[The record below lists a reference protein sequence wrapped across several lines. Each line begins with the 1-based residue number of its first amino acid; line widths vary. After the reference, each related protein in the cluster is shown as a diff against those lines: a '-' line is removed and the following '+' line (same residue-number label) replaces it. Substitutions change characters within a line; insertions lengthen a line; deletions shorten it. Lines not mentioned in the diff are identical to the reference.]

1 MNDTPTNDNEAAKIE
16 TDSAAASSPESLL
29 EYDETDYDALRAVY
43 YRRRRLKII
52 FGILT
57 VVALT
62 YALR

>member
-16 TDSAAASSPESLL
+16 TEPADASSPESLL
-29 EYDETDYDALRAVY
+29 EHDETDYDALRAVY

>member
-1 MNDTPTNDNEAAKIE
+1 MNDTPTNGQEASNLE
-16 TDSAAASSPESLL
+16 TDPAAADAPESLI
-29 EYDETDYDALRAVY
+29 EHDETDYDALRAVY

>member
-1 MNDTPTNDNEAAKIE
+1 MNDTPTKKQEASNLE
-16 TDSAAASSPESLL
+16 TDPAAANSQESLI
-29 EYDETDYDALRAVY
+29 EHDETDYDALRAVY

>member
-16 TDSAAASSPESLL
+16 ADPAAASSPESLI
-29 EYDETDYDALRAVY
+29 EHDETDYDALRAVY
-43 YRRRRLKII
+43 HRRRRLKII

>member
-1 MNDTPTNDNEAAKIE
+1 MNDTHTNEQESPNLERDL
-16 TDSAAASSPESLL
+16 AAANLPESLL
-29 EYDETDYDALRAVY
+29 EHDETDYDALRDVY

>member
-1 MNDTPTNDNEAAKIE
+1 MNDTPTNEHEVSNLE
-16 TDSAAASSPESLL
+16 TDPSDLSSPESLI
-29 EYDETDYDALRAVY
+29 EHDETDYDALRAVY